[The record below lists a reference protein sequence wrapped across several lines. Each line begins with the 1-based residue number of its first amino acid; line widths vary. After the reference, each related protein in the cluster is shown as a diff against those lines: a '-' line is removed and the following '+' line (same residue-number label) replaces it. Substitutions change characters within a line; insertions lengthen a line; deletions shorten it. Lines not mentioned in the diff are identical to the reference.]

1 MTDPTHESTDNF
13 SHLDPSRAQAVRWF
27 VRNGGEYD
35 YEASATSEFEAV
47 ILHDVEFFIGSP
59 SIDGI
64 VSIETDGDEVYYVD
78 KGLEIAA
85 LVVLDSHLDLDS
97 LNDLVEPLR
106 PITERTEN
114 TSIEIEEDISGRNVW
129 VVSRFTEEQL
139 SADTFNS
146 LMQEYLVIVDKVSE
160 LIRS

>member
-1 MTDPTHESTDNF
+1 MMLS
-13 SHLDPSRAQAVRWF
+13 
-27 VRNGGEYD
+27 
-35 YEASATSEFEAV
+35 
-47 ILHDVEFFIGSP
+47 FFIGSP

-64 VSIETDGDEVYYVD
+64 VSIETYKDEAYYVD
-78 KGLEIAA
+78 EGLELAA
-85 LVVLDSHLDLDS
+85 LVVLDSPLDLDR

-106 PITERTEN
+106 PMTERSAN

-129 VVSRFTEEQL
+129 VVSQFTEEQL
-139 SADTFNS
+139 SAATFNS